1 MQDGNYRGHI
11 NDNKRGTI
19 NYHTKYMIYV
29 LQYMYMSY
37 YQGDLLILEDHNRA
51 IVPLAYDEVGGI
63 KNIAWNNLPAVKVSA
78 FGSHHGASNEVCL

>member
-1 MQDGNYRGHI
+1 M
-11 NDNKRGTI
+11 
-19 NYHTKYMIYV
+19 MYV